1 VFAENTPTD
10 GLNVTP
16 FQTDELVV
24 LCSRRHP
31 LARLRRAGF
40 DQCLAHDFVGLNRGS
55 SLLELTSR
63 AAEQAGVP
71 MHIRV
76 QVRSFDAMCH
86 MIAANLGI
94 GVVPLAACRAQVADL
109 SLKVVRLNDP
119 WAKRRLLLASTSN
132 TELSPAAEL
141 LLRHLQGL

>member
-1 VFAENTPTD
+1 IGVFAENTPTD

-31 LARLRRAGF
+31 LAKRRRADFSQG
-40 DQCLAHDFVGLNRGS
+40 LAYDFVGLNRGS

-71 MHIRV
+71 MH
-76 QVRSFDAMCH
+76 
-86 MIAANLGI
+86 
-94 GVVPLAACRAQVADL
+94 
-109 SLKVVRLNDP
+109 
-119 WAKRRLLLASTSN
+119 
-132 TELSPAAEL
+132 
-141 LLRHLQGL
+141 LR